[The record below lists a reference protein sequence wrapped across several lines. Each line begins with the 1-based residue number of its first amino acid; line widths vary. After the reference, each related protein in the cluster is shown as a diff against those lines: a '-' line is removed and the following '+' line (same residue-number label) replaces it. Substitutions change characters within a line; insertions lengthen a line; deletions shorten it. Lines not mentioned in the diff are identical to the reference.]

1 MKQDARFLS
10 VKVLTRFE
18 KKNEQLSLARNQVF
32 SSFKPDSPTKSR
44 TTVITNEIIRLK
56 SRLDLMIEHI
66 SSRKMERLNISLQ
79 SILRIGF
86 YEIIYNESIPDYAS
100 VDSAVNLTKDLL
112 NRKASGLTN
121 AVLRN
126 LIRKKESNHNWDK
139 NLKEN
144 FRWHSIPKW
153 LQKRWKNQFGE
164 KGFLELANR
173 LNQSPSLF
181 VRVDISQNN
190 VENIIDELRETGIDV
205 IQYSDIYLKIKSGSG
220 KLFSTNL
227 FNSGEIS
234 IQDPAAGAIVEFLK
248 PQKGETILDI
258 CAAPGTKS
266 LFMAERVG
274 QTGKILASDF
284 DQTRVNRGKSDLKR
298 HGKNNIEWSLKDATK
313 DEFPMSD
320 KILIDAPCTGT
331 GVIGR
336 KPDIRW
342 RRNPENIKEL
352 AALQFQILNHM
363 SKFLNT
369 GGTLVYAT
377 CSLEPEENWNV
388 VEQFLKLNESFQLV
402 AGTSTLS
409 ENWVNEQ
416 SCLQT
421 FPHVHGV
428 DGMFAAKLKRK

>member
-1 MKQDARFLS
+1 
-10 VKVLTRFE
+10 
-18 KKNEQLSLARNQVF
+18 
-32 SSFKPDSPTKSR
+32 
-44 TTVITNEIIRLK
+44 
-56 SRLDLMIEHI
+56 MIEHI

-234 IQDPAAGAIVEFLK
+234 IQDPAAGAIVEFLN

>member
-190 VENIIDELRETGIDV
+190 VENIIDELRETEIDV

-234 IQDPAAGAIVEFLK
+234 IQDPAAGAIVEFLN

>member
-234 IQDPAAGAIVEFLK
+234 IQDPAAGAIVEFLN